1 MKKNNRKSESFIVTD
16 TGEWVD
22 RTILEEY
29 KISAKADMDADG
41 SKQVHEEDWA
51 YGDYILA
58 PKYDPK
64 KLIDVLDLNSYHR
77 NCVDVVARDSSGLN
91 YSFQPKEEGNE
102 EIFDNPL
109 VEEFLD
115 NIKPSINTLLYL
127 RMFDRRA
134 IGYGAIEVI
143 RENTSDSQ
151 VINLTHIP
159 AHTLRRAA
167 DGYRVQ
173 QKIGTKTVWFVIYGG
188 TYYGEQVDVHADTG
202 EIYEYNT
209 LPEKEKAN
217 ELLWTQEYAPGTNYY
232 GRPPVQDII
241 TVSLKTMVCLHLQ

>member
-22 RTILEEY
+22 STILEEY

-91 YSFQPKEEGNE
+91 YSFQPKEERTDYYYRIRGDVDYYFRNATVTAKISAAE
-102 EIFDNPL
+102 AE
-109 VEEFLD
+109 
-115 NIKPSINTLLYL
+115 SI
-127 RMFDRRA
+127 A
-134 IGYGAIEVI
+134 
-143 RENTSDSQ
+143 
-151 VINLTHIP
+151 
-159 AHTLRRAA
+159 
-167 DGYRVQ
+167 
-173 QKIGTKTVWFVIYGG
+173 
-188 TYYGEQVDVHADTG
+188 EQSKG
-202 EIYEYNT
+202 
-209 LPEKEKAN
+209 
-217 ELLWTQEYAPGTNYY
+217 
-232 GRPPVQDII
+232 
-241 TVSLKTMVCLHLQ
+241 

>member
-22 RTILEEY
+22 STILEEY

-102 EIFDNPL
+102 EIFDL
-109 VEEFLD
+109 SL
-115 NIKPSINTLLYL
+115 I
-127 RMFDRRA
+127 
-134 IGYGAIEVI
+134 
-143 RENTSDSQ
+143 
-151 VINLTHIP
+151 HI
-159 AHTLRRAA
+159 
-167 DGYRVQ
+167 
-173 QKIGTKTVWFVIYGG
+173 
-188 TYYGEQVDVHADTG
+188 
-202 EIYEYNT
+202 
-209 LPEKEKAN
+209 
-217 ELLWTQEYAPGTNYY
+217 
-232 GRPPVQDII
+232 
-241 TVSLKTMVCLHLQ
+241 